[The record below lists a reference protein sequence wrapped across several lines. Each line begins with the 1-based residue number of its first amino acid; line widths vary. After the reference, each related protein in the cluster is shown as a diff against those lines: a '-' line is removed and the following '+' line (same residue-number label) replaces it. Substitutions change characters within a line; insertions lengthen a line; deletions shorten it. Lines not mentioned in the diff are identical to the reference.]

1 MKPFGVGYLLYALG
15 RLPMLQDSPPH
26 SALASGAYS
35 PLMLLLKPETR
46 M

>member
-1 MKPFGVGYLLYALG
+1 MKPFGDGYLLYAFG
-15 RLPMLQDSPPH
+15 RLPMLHGSPAH